1 MSNTTHTKKYIY
13 IYERTGCCTEKKKQK
28 RKEISLCIAE
38 VSELILVL

>member
-1 MSNTTHTKKYIY
+1 MK
-13 IYERTGCCTEKKKQK
+13 ELVVVQKKKQK

>member
-1 MSNTTHTKKYIY
+1 MKELVVVQK
-13 IYERTGCCTEKKKQK
+13 KKKQK